1 MNIGD
6 CSAKTPFPTAS
17 HIASEPCRATTRHTQ
32 PNESDSA
39 GCIALHPRLFTG
51 DRYAAAS
58 LGPCCPGA
66 ELRSGLK
73 PSASCGG
80 GVRSEC
86 NRDRRFSQLFMYLS
100 HYSRFSPQNTLHASS
115 CPQDAGNSGRF
126 YGLVTFEPLV
136 NLASKG
142 YREWFRFAALEVRE
156 IHARLRSAGLR
167 FVSPEASALN
177 RCK

>member
-1 MNIGD
+1 MNPVVPLRG
-6 CSAKTPFPTAS
+6 TPNQMNLTPPVALRSTRGYSQVTA
-17 HIASEPCRATTRHTQ
+17 TRPQ
-32 PNESDSA
+32 A
-39 GCIALHPRLFTG
+39 WGL
-51 DRYAAAS
+51 AA
-58 LGPCCPGA
+58 PGA

-100 HYSRFSPQNTLHASS
+100 HYSRFSPQNSLHASS